1 MKENCSEKK
10 KGMREQMPIVAAW
23 VDELRATLGAEMVDG
38 AIAASQQAARRMRQM
53 QLEQAGGRKGMAAA
67 PAVAGGLLLR
77 RRGRAH
83 GRREEVMQCN

>member
-53 QLEQAGGRKGMAAA
+53 QLEQGPAAA
-67 PAVAGGLLLR
+67 KEWLQRQRWPAGCFHAEEGGHTVGVR
-77 RRGRAH
+77 R
-83 GRREEVMQCN
+83 